1 MLLALCHKLYMSM
14 APMTF
19 LIDIDLNYFIKH
31 DRLSTLSISSVTRG
45 TVVDFERALD
55 GEVTDLR

>member
-19 LIDIDLNYFIKH
+19 SIGIDLNYFMKH

-45 TVVDFERALD
+45 TVVDF
-55 GEVTDLR
+55 